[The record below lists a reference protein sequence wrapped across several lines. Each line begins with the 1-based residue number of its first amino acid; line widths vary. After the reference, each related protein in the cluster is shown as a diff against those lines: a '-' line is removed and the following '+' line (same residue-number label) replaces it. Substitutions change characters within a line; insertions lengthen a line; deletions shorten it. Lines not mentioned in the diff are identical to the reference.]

1 MSHETGRK
9 KMSSPASTDKA
20 SPPRS
25 RQKPGSA
32 CEECRRRKLRCDRRQ
47 PQCGFCSESGAVCT
61 VTSSCPPRGP
71 RRGHLKV
78 LQARIG
84 IVAPSFPQHI
94 PFREGR
100 LTGRRADVGVL
111 RQRRSRDV
119 SFNSRMV
126 IDASIL
132 PTRPSW
138 MKSQSKTKP
147 TCHVAFLAPTLRPVR
162 KIYSRARRR
171 TIHPSACRRLAFRI

>member
-1 MSHETGRK
+1 MPHETSREE
-9 KMSSPASTDKA
+9 MSSPTSADKP

-47 PQCGFCSESGAVCT
+47 PQCGFCAESGVVCT
-61 VTSSCPPRGP
+61 VTSSRPPRGP

-84 IVAPSFPQHI
+84 ISFPLS
-94 PFREGR
+94 PPLSPEEK
-100 LTGRRADVGVL
+100 LTGCRANVKIF

-126 IDASIL
+126 KDWSIL
-132 PTRPSW
+132 PTRPRW
-138 MKSQSKTKP
+138 MGSQSKTKT
-147 TCHVAFLAPTLRPVR
+147 TCRMAYLAPTLTPVR
-162 KIYSRARRR
+162 KI
-171 TIHPSACRRLAFRI
+171 HLRI